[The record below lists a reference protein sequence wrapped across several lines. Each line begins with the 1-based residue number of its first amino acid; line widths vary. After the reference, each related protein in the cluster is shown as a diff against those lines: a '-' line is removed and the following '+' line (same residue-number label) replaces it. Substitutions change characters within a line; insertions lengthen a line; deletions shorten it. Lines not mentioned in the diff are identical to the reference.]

1 MVKHIVQF
9 KFRADVSQQDREK
22 AAAQFKKGIEA
33 LPQTIHCIRQIEVGI
48 NINPKETWHVCLV
61 SVFDNL
67 QDVAAYSQHPSH
79 QAVAKALMQYVE
91 QRACVDYKV

>member
-9 KFRADVSQQDREK
+9 KFRPDVSQSMRAK
-22 AAAQFKKGIEA
+22 AAAQFKKDIEA
-33 LPQTIHCIRQIEVGI
+33 LPQTIHCIREIEVGI

-67 QDVAAYSQHPSH
+67 QDVATYSQHPSH
-79 QAVAKALMQYVE
+79 QTVAKALMQYVE

>member
-9 KFRADVSQQDREK
+9 KFRPDVSQSMRAK
-22 AAAQFKKGIEA
+22 AAAQFKKDIEA
-33 LPQTIHCIRQIEVGI
+33 LPQTIHCIREIEVGI

-79 QAVAKALMQYVE
+79 QTVAKALMQYVE